1 MMASPPSQ
9 RHATEPHVNDSAD
22 LLAPFSPRA
31 LVAPLGAMYL
41 RAVRATMRLTR
52 QGASEALPPDGGPV
66 IYCFWHEQLAMMPWV
81 QFRPPTAVP
90 ISRSRD
96 GEVTARLFAYL
107 GVEAVR
113 GSTTRGGAT
122 AARGMLKAAR
132 RGRDLGITPD
142 GPRGPARVV
151 QPGATWIAKAT
162 GRPLLPVAF
171 DCSRS
176 WRLRSWDRML
186 LPLPFARGGFVYGPH
201 LWVPRDADSEAL
213 ANADAK
219 LAAQLA
225 ELTDRAASLFS
236 R

>member
-1 MMASPPSQ
+1 MALPVSDPTT
-9 RHATEPHVNDSAD
+9 TERPASDGAD
-22 LLAPFSPRA
+22 MLSWRSPRA
-31 LVAPLGAMYL
+31 LVAPLGAAYL
-41 RAVRATMRLTR
+41 RAVHATMRLTR
-52 QGASEALPPDGGPV
+52 KGASEALPADGGPV

-81 QFRPPTAVP
+81 QFRPPTSVP
-90 ISRSRD
+90 VSRSRD

-107 GVEAVR
+107 GVDAVR
-113 GSTTRGGAT
+113 GSTTQGGAA
-122 AARGMLKAAR
+122 AARGMLRAAK

-171 DCSRS
+171 NCSRS

-186 LPLPFARGGFVYGPH
+186 LPLPFARGVFVYGPH
-201 LWVPRDADSEAL
+201 LWVPH
-213 ANADAK
+213 NADAAALTSADCQ
-219 LAAQLA
+219 LAERLA
-225 ELTDRAASLFS
+225 ELTERASSLFP